1 MVKSSSFKEILDSRL
16 REHGFQS
23 QLVDMTQPLTTQV
36 SDAETIVNGTARI
49 DKSLIDSCPNLRLV
63 HQAGIG
69 YDNIDVKYCTSKS
82 IFVANVPLAN
92 AISVAEHALF
102 LMMFIAKNMQCAGKS
117 LMKRRNP
124 GSMGTELYG
133 KTLLVVGL
141 GASGME
147 VAKRARAFGLN
158 VIAVT
163 KDPIGTKPGRETSFF
178 ADEVKGPEALLEC
191 IPRADIISLHVPLT
205 LETRGMIGSE
215 AFASMK
221 QSAYLVN
228 VARAPV
234 VDREALYAA
243 LEHKTIAG
251 AAFDVFWEEPADP
264 ADRLLQLDSFVLT
277 PHLAGWT
284 RESVEAIA
292 GVIASN
298 IVRVAEGKSPLTLVN
313 SELSPQ

>member
-1 MVKSSSFKEILDSRL
+1 MRSNSFKGILDSRL
-16 REHGFQS
+16 KERGFHALPVDMDQPLGS
-23 QLVDMTQPLTTQV
+23 QL
-36 SDAETIVNGTARI
+36 SDAEIIVNGTAKI
-49 DKSLIDSCPNLRLV
+49 DRSLIDACPNLKLV

-69 YDNIDVKYCTSKS
+69 YDNIDVKYCTSNS

-92 AISVAEHALF
+92 SISVAEHALY
-102 LMMFIAKNMQCAGKS
+102 LMIFIAKNMQCAGKS

-124 GSMGTELYG
+124 TSMGIELFG

-141 GASGME
+141 GSSGIE
-147 VAKRARAFGLN
+147 VAKRAKAFGLN

-163 KDPIGTKPGRETSFF
+163 KDPIGTKPGREASFF
-178 ADEVKGPEALLEC
+178 ADEVMGPEALSEC

-205 LETRGMIGSE
+205 QETRGMIGSE
-215 AFASMK
+215 ELATMK
-221 QSAYLVN
+221 QCAFLVN

-234 VDREALYAA
+234 IDREALYVA
-243 LEHKTIAG
+243 LSHRTIAG

-264 ADRLLQLDSFVLT
+264 TDKLLQLDNFVLT

-298 IVRVAEGKSPLTLVN
+298 IGRVAEGKSPLTLVN
-313 SELSPQ
+313 SELSSQ